1 MNQTDAFDLRGL
13 MSRSAQMSGVWV
25 ALAAMIL
32 FGLLRYENFGS
43 AYNIGSFLNYNSMF
57 IVISVGM
64 CFVIMSGGIDL
75 SVGFVA
81 AFASIVAAY
90 LSPWGI
96 VPGLIGGVLAGAA
109 FGAVNAVLIVAMRLP
124 PFIATLST
132 MLAAKGGALVISGN
146 QTVAVDWGSNF
157 TTLGME
163 KAFGP
168 IPWTIV
174 LVAIVTVLLWLLLER
189 TPLGR
194 TVLAIGGS
202 EEASDLMG
210 LKVRT
215 AKAFVYLLSG
225 SCAGLAG
232 VFLASGFGAGQPLE
246 GTGWE
251 LTAIA
256 SVVVGGTLLTGGLG
270 SIPATVA
277 GALLLGLVFNLLN
290 FENGLGTISLSAYW
304 QMVIRGAVLFAVI
317 LLQVRLR
324 RGSNRIGA

>member
-1 MNQTDAFDLRGL
+1 MQHADAFDMRGL
-13 MSRSAQMSGVWV
+13 IGRNAQMSGVWV
-25 ALAAMIL
+25 ALAAMII

-43 AYNIGSFLNYNSMF
+43 AYNLGSFLNYNSMF
-57 IVISVGM
+57 IIISVGM
-64 CFVIMSGGIDL
+64 CFVIMTGGIDL

-96 VPGLIGGVLAGAA
+96 VTGLLGGVAAGAA
-109 FGAVNAVLIVAMRLP
+109 FGAVNAFLIVVMRLP

-132 MLAAKGGALVISGN
+132 MLAAKGGALVISGK
-146 QTVAVDWGSNF
+146 QTVAVDWESSF
-157 TTLGME
+157 TRLGME
-163 KAFGP
+163 KAFGS

-174 LVAIVTVLLWLLLER
+174 IVAIATLALWLLLER

-210 LKVRT
+210 LKVRRT
-215 AKAFVYLLSG
+215 KAFVYLLSG

-317 LLQVRLR
+317 LLQVRMT
-324 RGSNRIGA
+324 RGRNVAAG